1 MTSLIL
7 VVLALA
13 AICFMV
19 RLVLGPTLPDRV
31 IAMDGLIVTGVATI
45 AVRAMQTGDGAFLP
59 VLVVLTLV
67 GFVSTAAAARFV
79 EWRSIELRDV
89 SDHVDEHYPGG
100 DDDGTRGDTTT
111 AEAAVDD
118 SAVDDS
124 AVDDRSVDDSAEE
137 PAGGSD
143 DR

>member
-1 MTSLIL
+1 VTSLIL

-13 AICFMV
+13 AVCFMA
-19 RLVLGPTLPDRV
+19 RLVMGPTLPDRV

-67 GFVSTAAAARFV
+67 GFVSTAASARFV
-79 EWRSIELRDV
+79 EWRSIELRDA
-89 SDHVDEHYPGG
+89 SSQVDEAYPGPDG
-100 DDDGTRGDTTT
+100 DGTRGESTI
-111 AEAAVDD
+111 AETAVDD
-118 SAVDDS
+118 SSGETGA
-124 AVDDRSVDDSAEE
+124 
-137 PAGGSD
+137 SD